1 MKNSNEDMPNLNN
14 LEKMFGSVKSSK
26 RSSPNK
32 RSPTLSD
39 ILGKSPGRDNFNWN
53 YIEKALTSKT
63 PAGKRKSASPAL
75 SLLNDYGRLNA
86 PSPTL
91 STQKKPARKIAPK
104 AKPARKIAPKAKPAR
119 KIAPKAPSPLML
131 SRDNSGRSE
140 YIPSGLSTPARKI
153 VPKALSPLM
162 LPRDNSGRSDL
173 STPDRQFGHK
183 FDGMNTG
190 EKDDKG
196 RIIYAGK
203 RGGKFVISSSG
214 ARVPYLHN
222 KLKNRL
228 DKGKYPFTGKVDRN
242 GLKVF
247 KGPRGGLFVV
257 DSKSGKKKNPLMPLR
272 DA

>member
-1 MKNSNEDMPNLNN
+1 MKNRNEDMPNLNN
-14 LEKMFGSVKSSK
+14 LEKMFVSGKSSK

-63 PAGKRKSASPAL
+63 PAEKRRSASPAL
-75 SLLNDYGRLNA
+75 SLLNDYGRLNT
-86 PSPTL
+86 PSPIL

-104 AKPARKIAPKAKPAR
+104 AKPARKIAPKAKPTR
-119 KIAPKAPSPLML
+119 KIAPKALSPLML
-131 SRDNSGRSE
+131 SRDNSGRSD
-140 YIPSGLSTPARKI
+140 
-153 VPKALSPLM
+153 PKALSPLM
-162 LPRDNSGRSDL
+162 SRDNSGRSDL
-173 STPDRQFGHK
+173 STPNRQFGHK
-183 FDGMNTG
+183 FDGTNTG

-228 DKGKYPFTGKVDRN
+228 NKGKYPFTGKVDRS
-242 GLKVF
+242 GLQVF

-257 DSKSGKKKNPLMPLR
+257 DNKSGKKKNPLMPLR